1 MSYLKNDVLFLRE
14 FFRNYIDTCKYAYNI
29 NRFCSYSTPHFTSKA
44 ALSYTGV
51 KLGYITDDKPRLILK
66 TNTPGGPSYCMRNR
80 HKKRERKIVY
90 ADMNNLYSWS
100 MSQFLPPGDF
110 HENEVTKRR
119 GRNFPKTFSRTPDNS
134 ICGYILDSDLE
145 YPSNI
150 H

>member
-1 MSYLKNDVLFLRE
+1 MYLKKDVLLSTH
-14 FFRNYIDTCKYAYNI
+14 FFEIYSNTCKIAYNI
-29 NRFCSYSTPHFTSKA
+29 NRFCSYSTPSFTSKA
-44 ALSYTGV
+44 GLSYTGV
-51 KLGYITDDKPRLILK
+51 KLGYITDDKLGLLIK
-66 TNTPGGPSYCMRNR
+66 TNTRGGPSLCMRNR